1 MSFSSANPIR
11 VILVDDHP
19 IVRNGI
25 KGLLEKSSDI
35 NVIGEAENGASALK
49 LIDSAEA
56 DVLLLDMELPDI
68 PGTEVA
74 MQVAKNH
81 PSLKILSLSAHDDS
95 IYVRQLLE
103 LGAAGY
109 LMKEE
114 APEFI
119 LDAVRGVAHGQ
130 QGWISR
136 GIAAQISGWMQSDVM
151 QNTSLTRR
159 EQETLALLVEGRTNQ
174 AIAAELQISEKTV
187 EKHIKAIFE
196 KLNVGSRVEAAVMAV
211 KRGMVKK

>member
-1 MSFSSANPIR
+1 MMTGDARPIR

-25 KGLLEKSSDI
+25 RSLLEKSSDI
-35 NVIGEAENGASALK
+35 NVIGEAMNGETALK
-49 LIDSAEA
+49 LIEDFPA
-56 DVLLLDMELPDI
+56 DVLLLDMELPDM
-68 PGTEVA
+68 PGPQVA

-81 PSLKILSLSAHDDS
+81 PELKILSLSAHDDS
-95 IYVRQLLE
+95 VYVRQLLE

-114 APEFI
+114 APEVI
-119 LDAVRGVAHGQ
+119 LDAVRGVAQGQ

-151 QNTSLTRR
+151 DGTNLTRR
-159 EQETLALLVEGRTNQ
+159 EQETLGLLVEGRTNQ
-174 AIAAELQISEKTV
+174 AIAAQLKISEKTV

-196 KLNVGSRVEAAVMAV
+196 KLNVSSRVEAAVMAIR
-211 KRGMVKK
+211 RGLVKK